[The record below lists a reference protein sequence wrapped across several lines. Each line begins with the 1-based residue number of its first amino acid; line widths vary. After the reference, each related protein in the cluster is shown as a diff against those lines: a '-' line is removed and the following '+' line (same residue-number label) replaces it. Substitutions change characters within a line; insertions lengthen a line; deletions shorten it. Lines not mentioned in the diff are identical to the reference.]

1 MEIITIKYIGNCLDT
16 LAYWIYNIC
25 MVNAT
30 SPRGI
35 NAQIIVKAQGRTSP
49 AERAVPRHIRINS
62 PEIVAAQ
69 LVAELVT
76 AAFLKHGIATAIHA
90 PNLGELA
97 DAIAQGMGT
106 ADASIPMPAPSKE
119 LTEAE
124 KAEHDE
130 FIDGLIGN

>member
-1 MEIITIKYIGNCLDT
+1 METVT
-16 LAYWIYNIC
+16 
-25 MVNAT
+25 
-30 SPRGI
+30 RQI

-49 AERAVPRHIRINS
+49 AERAVPRHIRTNA

-69 LVAELVT
+69 MVSELVK
-76 AAFLKHGIATAIHA
+76 AAFLKHGIVTPTHL

-97 DAIAQGMGT
+97 HAIAQGMGT
-106 ADASIPMPAPSKE
+106 QDTSAPMPEPRRE

>member
-1 MEIITIKYIGNCLDT
+1 MFYFVFCLDVSVFR
-16 LAYWIYNIC
+16 IYNIV

-30 SPRGI
+30 TPRQL

-49 AERAVPRHIRINS
+49 AERDTPRHIRINA

-69 LVAELVT
+69 MVSDLLRE
-76 AAFLKHGIATAIHA
+76 AFLKHGIATPIHT

-106 ADASIPMPAPSKE
+106 ADTSVPMPAPRRE
-119 LTEAE
+119 LTEEE

>member
-1 MEIITIKYIGNCLDT
+1 
-16 LAYWIYNIC
+16 

-30 SPRGI
+30 SPRQL

-49 AERAVPRHIRINS
+49 AERAVPRHIRINA

-69 LVAELVT
+69 LVSELVK
-76 AAFLKHGIATAIHA
+76 AAFLRHGIATPIYA
-90 PNLGELA
+90 PDLGELA
-97 DAIAQGMGT
+97 DAIAQGLGT
-106 ADASIPMPAPSKE
+106 ADTSVPMPAPMRK

-130 FIDGLIGN
+130 FID

>member
-1 MEIITIKYIGNCLDT
+1 
-16 LAYWIYNIC
+16 

-30 SPRGI
+30 STRQL

-49 AERAVPRHIRINS
+49 AERAVPRHIRTNA

-69 LVAELVT
+69 LVAELVK
-76 AAFLKHGIATAIHA
+76 AAFLKHGIVTPTHL

-97 DAIAQGMGT
+97 HAIAQGMGT
-106 ADASIPMPAPSKE
+106 ADTSAPMPAPARE